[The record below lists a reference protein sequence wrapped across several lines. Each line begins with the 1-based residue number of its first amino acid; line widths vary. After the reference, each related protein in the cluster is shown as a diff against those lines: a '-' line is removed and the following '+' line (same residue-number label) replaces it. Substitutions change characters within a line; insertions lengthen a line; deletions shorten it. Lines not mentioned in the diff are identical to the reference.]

1 MLSPEP
7 AAFPI
12 DALGPDVAA
21 LFRHLEC
28 AVCLE
33 LQSDMVVLCE
43 SGHSVCA
50 VCCASL
56 QRFQQPE
63 ARKCPTCREPIVK
76 PRPNLAVNGV
86 VSALGIKPRDGVVPT
101 VVGGSPTVVGGS
113 PTVVVAAPV
122 AVEAALPV
130 LPIQLLTRRS
140 LVAKLKVRMRKFDEL
155 ERDVYL
161 QRMHPASY
169 ESKKQR
175 LFYQVRTFGREWR
188 AAELGGNTRLR
199 MPEELQNV
207 FMEGFYPN

>member
-101 VVGGSPTVVGGS
+101 VV
-113 PTVVVAAPV
+113 VAAPV
-122 AVEAALPV
+122 AVEAAPPV
-130 LPIQLLTRRS
+130 LPVRPPTRGSLL
-140 LVAKLKVRMRKFDEL
+140 AKLKVRMRKFAE
-155 ERDVYL
+155 L
-161 QRMHPASY
+161 QRDAYVRTMHPGRHQSR
-169 ESKKQR
+169 KQR
-175 LFYQVRTFGREWR
+175 LLDQVRRFGQEWR
-188 AAELGGNTRLR
+188 AAELGGNIRLS
-199 MPEELQNV
+199 MPEELRNV
-207 FMEGFYPN
+207 FMDS

>member
-12 DALGPDVAA
+12 DALGPDVVA

-28 AVCLE
+28 PVCLE

-86 VSALGIKPRDGVVPT
+86 VGALGIKPRAGVAPT
-101 VVGGSPTVVGGS
+101 A
-113 PTVVVAAPV
+113 VVAAPV
-122 AVEAALPV
+122 AVEAAPPV
-130 LPIQLLTRRS
+130 LPVRPPTRGSLL
-140 LVAKLKVRMRKFDEL
+140 AKLKVRMRKFDEL
-155 ERDVYL
+155 QRDVYVR
-161 QRMHPASY
+161 RMHPGRHQSR
-169 ESKKQR
+169 KQR
-175 LFYQVRTFGREWR
+175 LLDQVRRFGQEWR
-188 AAELGGNTRLR
+188 AAELGGNIRMI

-207 FMEGFYPN
+207 FMEGLYPN